1 MCLPL
6 ISKFCCANAKF
17 ALTKADKSFSGVKPL
32 NPRVGRPNDVNEL
45 KPDAD
50 GNLLGSEL

>member
-1 MCLPL
+1 M
-6 ISKFCCANAKF
+6 
-17 ALTKADKSFSGVKPL
+17 TKADKSFSGVKPL